1 MSHLLEHLDY
11 PVRALKNIR
20 KLLVTESG
28 RGYISV
34 PNSKSIHRQLGVLMG
49 MLESVETFSE
59 NDKDFGHKRIY
70 NLKKFRSQLHK
81 SGFNILK
88 IGGTFFK
95 VLTFEQMNSAFDLP
109 VIKALIDIAEDYPE
123 ISGDIYAIVNI

>member
-1 MSHLLEHLDY
+1 MEKI
-11 PVRALKNIR
+11 KNIY
-20 KLLVTESG
+20 KTN
-28 RGYISV
+28 
-34 PNSKSIHRQLGVLMG
+34 P
-49 MLESVETFSE
+49 FFE

-70 NLKKFRSQLHK
+70 NLKKFRSQLRK